1 MSRIGKMPIF
11 IPKGVEVKVTPDNVV
26 LVKGPKGELKQEV
39 KPTIRVKVENNQII
53 CERLNDEKQ
62 TKAYHGLYRTLINN
76 MVKGVHEGF
85 TITMEMVGVGYKA
98 SVSGNLLDLSLGFS
112 HNVIF
117 EMPKEVQVEV
127 ITEKGQNPKIIL
139 RSYDRQ
145 VLGQVAAKIRALRKP
160 EPYKGKGIR
169 YINEYI
175 RRKAGKA
182 AAAK

>member
-1 MSRIGKMPIF
+1 MSRIGKMPII
-11 IPKGVEVKVTPDNVV
+11 IPKGVEVNVTPDNVV
-26 LVKGPKGELKQEV
+26 IVKGPKGELKQEV
-39 KPTIRVKVENNQII
+39 KPTIKVKVENGQVI
-53 CERLNDEKQ
+53 CERLNEEKQ
-62 TKAYHGLYRTLINN
+62 TKAYHGLYRALINN

-98 SVSGNLLDLSLGFS
+98 TVSGNLLDLSLGFS

-127 ITEKGQNPKIIL
+127 VTEKGQNPKIIL
-139 RSYDRQ
+139 RSYDKQ
-145 VLGQVAAKIRALRKP
+145 VLGQVAAKIRSLRKP

-169 YINEYI
+169 YINEYV

-182 AAAK
+182 ASAK